1 MITRHYRERHE
12 IIAAMLH
19 TVIDSGIA
27 GTSRTPLMYRS
38 FLSYAQLKGYLPIL
52 LIKGL
57 IKEYPPQNESEKNE
71 EIGKEEIGKDP
82 NHRLNYTITEKGRRV
97 LQICDEINKIIE
109 PAQAKIH

>member
-1 MITRHYRERHE
+1 MGTMTTRQYRERHE

-19 TVIDSGIA
+19 TVIDSGTT
-27 GTSRTPLMYRS
+27 GTARTPLMYRS

-57 IKEYPPQNESEKNE
+57 IKEYPPQNELEKNE
-71 EIGKEEIGKDP
+71 ELRKDP

>member
-1 MITRHYRERHE
+1 MITRHYREKHE

-19 TVIDSGIA
+19 TVIDSGTA

-57 IKEYPPQNESEKNE
+57 IKEFPLQKELERE
-71 EIGKEEIGKDP
+71 ELRKDP
-82 NHRLNYTITEKGRRV
+82 NHRLNYTITDKGRRV

-109 PAQAKIH
+109 PAETKIH

>member
-1 MITRHYRERHE
+1 MIIRHYRERHE

-19 TVIDSGIA
+19 TVIDSGNA

-71 EIGKEEIGKDP
+71 ELRKDP

-109 PAQAKIH
+109 PAQAKTH

>member
-1 MITRHYRERHE
+1 MIVRHYRGRHE

-19 TVIDSGIA
+19 TVIDSGTA

-38 FLSYAQLKGYLPIL
+38 FLSYAQLKGYLQIL

-57 IKEYPPQNESEKNE
+57 IKEYPPNSESEKNE
-71 EIGKEEIGKDP
+71 ELGIDP
-82 NHRLNYTITEKGRRV
+82 NHRLSYTITEKGRRV

>member
-19 TVIDSGIA
+19 TVIDSGTA
-27 GTSRTPLMYRS
+27 GTLRTPLMYRS

-57 IKEYPPQNESEKNE
+57 IKEFPPQKELE
-71 EIGKEEIGKDP
+71 KEELRKDP
-82 NHRLNYTITEKGRRV
+82 IHRLNYTITDKGRRV
-97 LQICDEINKIIE
+97 LQICDEINKIID
-109 PAQAKIH
+109 PAEAKIR

>member
-1 MITRHYRERHE
+1 MITKHYRERHE

-19 TVIDSGIA
+19 TIIESGTA

-52 LIKGL
+52 LIRGL
-57 IKEYPPQNESEKNE
+57 IKEYPTQIESEKNE
-71 EIGKEEIGKDP
+71 ELRKDP
-82 NHRLNYTITEKGRRV
+82 NHRFNYTITEKGRRV

-109 PAQAKIH
+109 PAQGKIH